1 MGGLNP
7 SGSSVTNFSDA
18 FDKEAMEKENAI
30 KNRKKM
36 KEKLTI
42 IIYYL
47 IQPIFTIHLLTKE
60 FFDADDVDLTSDDY
74 LSMKSET

>member
-1 MGGLNP
+1 
-7 SGSSVTNFSDA
+7 
-18 FDKEAMEKENAI
+18 
-30 KNRKKM
+30 M